1 MNNYAKF
8 VFMAVLF
15 VSATQITLA
24 QDIVGIWQSIDDKT
38 NAPKAL
44 IEIKKDSLDEYSATI
59 IKVTPSAGY
68 KPQEFC
74 TKCTG
79 SLKNKPI
86 LGMTIFSKVKEVKPN
101 QFGNGHILDPLSG
114 KYYKVTLKLG
124 SNGNHLRVLGYLG
137 IQAIGRT
144 QTWVREK

>member
-1 MNNYAKF
+1 MNNYVKVISISIMF
-8 VFMAVLF
+8 GL
-15 VSATQITLA
+15 SIQNSLA
-24 QDIVGIWQSIDDKT
+24 QDIVGVWQSIDDKT

-44 IEIKKDSLDEYSATI
+44 IEIKKDSLGEYFGTI
-59 IKVTPSAGY
+59 VKVTPSAGY

-79 SLKNKPI
+79 TLKNKPI
-86 LGMTIFSKVKEVKPN
+86 LGMTIFSKVKEIKPN
-101 QFGNGHILDPLSG
+101 QFGNGQILDPLSG
-114 KYYKVTLKLG
+114 KFYKVNIKLS
-124 SNGNHLRVLGYLG
+124 SNGNNIRVHGYIG

>member
-1 MNNYAKF
+1 MNNYVKVASISIMF
-8 VFMAVLF
+8 GLSIQNSF
-15 VSATQITLA
+15 A

-44 IEIKKDSLDEYSATI
+44 IEIKKDALGEYSGTI

-79 SLKNKPI
+79 ALKNKPI

-101 QFGNGHILDPLSG
+101 QFGNGQIVDPLSG
-114 KYYKVTLKLG
+114 KLYKVNIKLS
-124 SNGNHLRVLGYLG
+124 SNGNNIRVHGYIG